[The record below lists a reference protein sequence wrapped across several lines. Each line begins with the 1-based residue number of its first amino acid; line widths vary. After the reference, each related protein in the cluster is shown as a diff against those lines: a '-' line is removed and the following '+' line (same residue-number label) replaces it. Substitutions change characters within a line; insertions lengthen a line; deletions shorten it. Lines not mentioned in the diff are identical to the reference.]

1 MVSTGKDYLQ
11 LGAPSRKTEVEISS
25 EGELLAFEWL
35 VFGHGDHGEHTV
47 GGKLSNR
54 WRVKRMAD

>member
-1 MVSTGKDYLQ
+1 

-35 VFGHGDHGEHTV
+35 VFGHGDHGEQIV

-54 WRVKRMAD
+54 RRVISLFVK